1 MSLNFLEFEKPINE
15 LETKIKELKE
25 FNVDDTLNIKNELHR
40 LEAKTRKLT
49 ESIFR
54 DLSSWQISQLARHP
68 MRPYML
74 DYVNKIFTDFVELHG
89 DRMYSDDQSI
99 VTGLAQFSGTGIA
112 VIGHQKGRNTDEKV
126 KRNFGMPRP
135 EGFRKAQR
143 IMKIAERFQLPLITF
158 IDTPGAYPGIDAEMR
173 GQSEAIAR
181 TIALMTDLKIPIIS
195 IVTGEGG
202 SGGALALGVCD
213 RLLMLQY
220 SIYSVI
226 SPEGCA
232 SILWKDSKKAEVA
245 ADILKITSTDLK
257 DQNLTDEV
265 LGEPIGGAHR
275 NIDSMALTISDALKR
290 HLSDLEKINKRDM
303 LINRYDKLR
312 SFGIFSE
319 T

>member
-1 MSLNFLEFEKPINE
+1 
-15 LETKIKELKE
+15 
-25 FNVDDTLNIKNELHR
+25 
-40 LEAKTRKLT
+40 
-49 ESIFR
+49 
-54 DLSSWQISQLARHP
+54 
-68 MRPYML
+68 
-74 DYVNKIFTDFVELHG
+74 
-89 DRMYSDDQSI
+89 
-99 VTGLAQFSGTGIA
+99 
-112 VIGHQKGRNTDEKV
+112 
-126 KRNFGMPRP
+126 
-135 EGFRKAQR
+135 
-143 IMKIAERFQLPLITF
+143 MKIAERFQLPLITF

>member
-1 MSLNFLEFEKPINE
+1 MKNFLEFEKPINE

-143 IMKIAERFQLPLITF
+143 IMKIAERFHLPLITF

-173 GQSEAIAR
+173 GQSDAIAR

-226 SPEGCA
+226 SPDGCA
-232 SILWKDSKKAEVA
+232 SILWKDSKNAEVA
-245 ADILKITSTDLK
+245 ADIYIYIYTK
-257 DQNLTDEV
+257 
-265 LGEPIGGAHR
+265 
-275 NIDSMALTISDALKR
+275 
-290 HLSDLEKINKRDM
+290 
-303 LINRYDKLR
+303 
-312 SFGIFSE
+312 
-319 T
+319 

>member
-1 MSLNFLEFEKPINE
+1 
-15 LETKIKELKE
+15 
-25 FNVDDTLNIKNELHR
+25 
-40 LEAKTRKLT
+40 
-49 ESIFR
+49 
-54 DLSSWQISQLARHP
+54 
-68 MRPYML
+68 ML